1 MNTIA
6 KFDNTVTLADKYVRN
21 DGRVFLSGTQA
32 LVRLPLLQRARDQ
45 SIGLNTA
52 GFISGYRGS
61 PLANYD
67 TALWSAKKQLSA
79 AGIVFQPG
87 LNEELAATAVWGTQQ
102 VTLGAEATVDG
113 VFAIWYGKGP
123 GLDRSMDAVKH
134 ANAAGTA
141 PLGGVLAVVGDDH
154 GAQSSTM
161 LHQSEQLLE
170 AAFIPVLNPAT
181 VEEHI
186 SFGLH
191 GFALSRFAGCWV
203 GLKAT
208 TEVVESS
215 ASIDAAPSA
224 LPVIPLDVQLP
235 PGGLGIRWPDNAANQ
250 ERRMLGERMSA
261 IAAFARANP
270 IDRQEL
276 GDGPARLG
284 IATTGKAYGDVR
296 QALVELGIDDATAR
310 ALGLRL
316 YKFGMSW
323 PIEADGLR
331 HFADGLTEL
340 FVIEE
345 KRAFIEPQILS
356 ALRSMPSAPRVV
368 GKADDSGAALLPSH
382 GELTPAI
389 IAAALLARL
398 RALGAN
404 VDVLAP
410 LDARLAVWRRLA
422 TPVQP
427 VTLARTPFFCS
438 GCPHSSSTKV
448 PEGSRA
454 MAGTGCH
461 SMSMYLP
468 GRNTA
473 FLAQMGGEGV
483 NWIGQAPFTT
493 EKHVFVNLGDGTFS
507 HSGVLAIR
515 AAAAAGVNATYKILF
530 NDAVAM
536 TGGQENDAHFSV
548 PRIAQSVQAE
558 GARRVVVVA
567 EQPGRFN
574 AGDLPAGVDLFARSE
589 LERVQR
595 ELREV
600 PGLTVLIF
608 DQVCA
613 AEKRRRRKRNQ
624 FPAAAKRVFI
634 NEEVCEACGDCS
646 VQSNCISVTPID
658 TALGRKRAI
667 DQSSC
672 NADYSCVKGFCPSFI
687 TVEGAKPR
695 KEKASADHLDAAIA
709 ALALPPLPLLVQP
722 YNILTTGV
730 GGTGV
735 VTVGAILGMAAHL
748 EGKAVTTLD
757 FTGLAQKNGAVA
769 SHIRIASDPR
779 QLGPTRMIEAS
790 ADLVLACDVV
800 VAASAAALS
809 RMGRARTR
817 VVANVHV
824 QPPGAFVLD
833 TSIDLGSG
841 PSLSA
846 IEHATGSTP
855 DTIDATRIAMKVM
868 GDSIYANLFMLGL
881 AWQKG
886 LVPIGLDALVRA
898 VELNGAAVPA
908 NLRAFALGRLAA
920 VDVDAF
926 SFAIVETQATI
937 APALT
942 TDALIA
948 ERRGRLVRYQDNAYA
963 SRYDRLVAIA
973 DAAERQ
979 LGREERQLTVAVA
992 RNYYKLMAYKDEYE
1006 VARLYTDGAFER
1018 KLANTLDGGGRREIH
1033 LSPPLFARR
1042 DPVTGLPR
1050 KYSFGPWMFK
1060 AFGVLARF
1068 KFLRGSG
1075 LDPFGYTAERRR
1087 ERALIEQY
1095 EGDMVAA
1102 LGRLSPANVADV
1114 LALAELPDTIR
1125 GFGHV
1130 KDRHLVIAEQKRT
1143 ALLAALGGVGAK
1155 PSKLTVS
1162 EEVNS

>member
-1 MNTIA
+1 MNAIA
-6 KFDNTVTLADKYVRN
+6 KFDETVTLADKYVRSE
-21 DGRVFLSGTQA
+21 GRVFLSGTQA
-32 LVRLPLLQRARDQ
+32 LVRLPLLQRARDRAR
-45 SIGLNTA
+45 GLNTG

-67 TALWSAKKQLSA
+67 SALWSAKKELGA

-102 VTLGAEATVDG
+102 VALRPEATFDG

-123 GLDRSMDAVKH
+123 GLDRSLDAVKH
-134 ANAAGTA
+134 ANAAGTSA
-141 PLGGVLAVVGDDH
+141 LGGVLAVVGDDH

-170 AAFIPVLNPAT
+170 SAFIPVLNPST

-186 SFGLH
+186 TFGLH
-191 GFALSRFAGCWV
+191 GFELSRFAGCWV

-215 ASIDAAPSA
+215 ASIEAAEPA
-224 LPVIPLDVQLP
+224 LPVIPSDFSLP
-235 PGGLGIRWPDNAANQ
+235 PGGLGIRWPDTAVNQ
-250 ERRMLGERMSA
+250 ERRMLGDRMAA

-270 IDRQEL
+270 LDRQEL
-276 GDGPARLG
+276 GGGPARLG

-296 QALVELGIDDATAR
+296 QALVELGIDDDAAD

-323 PIEADGLR
+323 PIEVHGLR
-331 HFADGLTEL
+331 RFADGLAEV

-356 ALRSMPSAPRVV
+356 ALRNVPSAPRIV
-368 GKADDSGAALLPSH
+368 GKADEAGASLLPSH
-382 GELTPAI
+382 GELTPSLV
-389 IAAALLARL
+389 AAALLARL
-398 RALGAN
+398 RALGAS
-404 VDVLAP
+404 VDGFE
-410 LDARLAVWRRLA
+410 ARLAARRA
-422 TPVQP
+422 VAAPVYP
-427 VTLARTPFFCS
+427 IALARTPFFCS

-468 GRNTA
+468 ERNTA
-473 FLAQMGGEGV
+473 FLTQMGGEGV
-483 NWIGQAPFTT
+483 NWIGQAPFTS
-493 EKHVFVNLGDGTFS
+493 EKHVFVNIGDGTFS

-515 AAAAAGVNATYKILF
+515 AAAAAGVNATYKVLF

-548 PRIAQSVQAE
+548 PRIARSVLAE

-567 EQPGRFN
+567 EQPERFG
-574 AGDLPAGVDLFARSE
+574 AGELPAGVELFERTE

-595 ELREV
+595 ELRDV

-613 AEKRRRRKRNQ
+613 AEKRRRRKRKQ

-634 NEEVCEACGDCS
+634 NEAVCESCGDCS
-646 VQSNCISVTPID
+646 VQSNCISVAPVD

-672 NADYSCVKGFCPSFI
+672 NADYSCTKGFCPSFI
-687 TVEGAKPR
+687 TVEGATPR

-709 ALALPPLPLLVQP
+709 ALSEPQLPVLEQP

-769 SHIRIASDPR
+769 SHIRIARDPR
-779 QLGPTRMIEAS
+779 QLGPTRMTEGS

-800 VAASAAALS
+800 VAASAASLS

-817 VVANVHV
+817 VVANIHV

-833 TSIDLGSG
+833 TGIDLDSG

-846 IEHATGSTP
+846 IGRAVG
-855 DTIDATRIAMKVM
+855 DRIDMIDGTRIAVKVM
-868 GDSIYANLFMLGL
+868 GDSLFSNLFMLGL

-886 LVPIGLDALVRA
+886 LVPVGLAALIRA
-898 VELNGAAVPA
+898 VELNGAAVAA

-920 VDVDAF
+920 VDAHAF
-926 SFAIVETQATI
+926 DFAIGGAA
-937 APALT
+937 APRAPSL
-942 TDALIA
+942 AGGELIA
-948 ERRGRLVRYQDNAYA
+948 ERRRRLVDYQDEAYA
-963 SRYDRLVAIA
+963 MRYDLLVAAA
-973 DAAERQ
+973 DAAQRR
-979 LGREERQLTVAVA
+979 LGRENYDLTSAVA
-992 RNYYKLMAYKDEYE
+992 RNFYKLMAYKDEYE
-1006 VARLYTDGAFER
+1006 VARLYTDGTFER
-1018 KLANTLDGGGRREIH
+1018 NLASALDGGGRREIH

-1050 KYSFGPWMFK
+1050 KYAFGPWMFK
-1060 AFGVLARF
+1060 AFGLLARF
-1068 KFLRGSG
+1068 KFLRGSR
-1075 LDPFGYTAERRR
+1075 LDPFGYTAERRS
-1087 ERALIEQY
+1087 ERGLIGQY
-1095 EGDMVAA
+1095 ERDIVAA
-1102 LGRLSPANVADV
+1102 LGRLSPQNADDV
-1114 LALAELPDTIR
+1114 LALAELPDAIR

-1130 KDRHLVIAEQKRT
+1130 KERHLAAAQQKRMT
-1143 ALLAALGGVGAK
+1143 LLAALDAPVAVTAISRK
-1155 PSKLTVS
+1155 ETA
-1162 EEVNS
+1162 

>member
-1 MNTIA
+1 
-6 KFDNTVTLADKYVRN
+6 
-21 DGRVFLSGTQA
+21 
-32 LVRLPLLQRARDQ
+32 
-45 SIGLNTA
+45 
-52 GFISGYRGS
+52 
-61 PLANYD
+61 
-67 TALWSAKKQLSA
+67 
-79 AGIVFQPG
+79 
-87 LNEELAATAVWGTQQ
+87 
-102 VTLGAEATVDG
+102 
-113 VFAIWYGKGP
+113 
-123 GLDRSMDAVKH
+123 
-134 ANAAGTA
+134 
-141 PLGGVLAVVGDDH
+141 
-154 GAQSSTM
+154 
-161 LHQSEQLLE
+161 
-170 AAFIPVLNPAT
+170 
-181 VEEHI
+181 
-186 SFGLH
+186 
-191 GFALSRFAGCWV
+191 
-203 GLKAT
+203 
-208 TEVVESS
+208 
-215 ASIDAAPSA
+215 
-224 LPVIPLDVQLP
+224 
-235 PGGLGIRWPDNAANQ
+235 
-250 ERRMLGERMSA
+250 MLGERMAA

-284 IATTGKAYGDVR
+284 IATAGKAYGDVR
-296 QALVELGIDDATAR
+296 QALVELGIDDAAAR

-316 YKFGMSW
+316 YKIGMSW
-323 PIEADGLR
+323 PIEVEGLR
-331 HFADGLTEL
+331 RFADGLTEV

-356 ALRSMPSAPRVV
+356 ALRSVPSAPRVV
-368 GKADDSGAALLPSH
+368 GKGDDTGAALLPSH

-389 IAAALLARL
+389 VATAVLARL
-398 RALGAN
+398 RALRAE
-404 VDVLAP
+404 VDAIAP
-410 LDARLAVWRRLA
+410 LHARLEAWRRVA
-422 TPVQP
+422 TPVLP
-427 VTLARTPFFCS
+427 IALARTPFFCS
-438 GCPHSSSTKV
+438 GCPHSSSTKL
-448 PEGSRA
+448 PQGSRA
-454 MAGTGCH
+454 LAGTGCH

-483 NWIGQAPFTT
+483 NWIGQAPFTA
-493 EKHVFVNLGDGTFS
+493 EKHVFINLGDGTFS

-536 TGGQENDAHFSV
+536 TGGQGNDAHFSV
-548 PRIAQSVQAE
+548 PRIAQSVRAE
-558 GARRVVVVA
+558 GAKRVVVVA
-567 EQPGRFN
+567 EQPQRFN
-574 AGDLPAGVDLFARSE
+574 AGDLPEGVELFARSE

-600 PGLTVLIF
+600 AGLTVLIF

-634 NEEVCEACGDCS
+634 NEAVCEACGDCS
-646 VQSNCISVTPID
+646 VQSNCISVTPVE

-672 NADYSCVKGFCPSFI
+672 NADYSCTKGFCPSFI
-687 TVEGAKPR
+687 TVEGATPR
-695 KEKASADHLDAAIA
+695 KEQVSAGKFDAAIS
-709 ALALPPLPLLVQP
+709 ALGLPTLPGLDRP

-769 SHIRIASDPR
+769 SHIRIAADPL

-809 RMGRARTR
+809 RIGRSRTR
-817 VVANVHV
+817 VVANIHV

-833 TSIDLGSG
+833 TSINLGSG
-841 PSLSA
+841 ASLAA
-846 IEHATGSTP
+846 IERAAGAAP
-855 DTIDATRIAMKVM
+855 DTIDATRIAVKVM

-886 LVPIGLDALVRA
+886 LVPIGLEALVRA
-898 VELNGAAVPA
+898 VELNGAAVAA
-908 NLRAFALGRLAA
+908 NLRAFVLGRLAA
-920 VDVDAF
+920 TDARTF
-926 SFAIVETQATI
+926 DFALGETEAEN

-942 TDALIA
+942 PDALIA
-948 ERRGRLVRYQDNAYA
+948 DRRARLVIYQNDAYA
-963 SRYDRLVAIA
+963 TRYDKLVASA

-979 LGREERQLTVAVA
+979 LGRDERPLAAAVA
-992 RNYYKLMAYKDEYE
+992 RNFYKLMAYKDEYE

-1018 KLANTLDGGGRREIH
+1018 QLAAALDGGGRREIH

-1042 DPVTGLPR
+1042 DPVTGMHR
-1050 KYSFGPWMFK
+1050 KYAFGPWMFQV
-1060 AFGVLARF
+1060 FGILARF
-1068 KFLRGSG
+1068 KFVRGRRF
-1075 LDPFGYTAERRR
+1075 DPFGYTAERRR

-1095 EGDMVAA
+1095 EGDMASA
-1102 LGRLSPANVADV
+1102 LARLSLANAAEV

-1130 KDRHLVIAEQKRT
+1130 KDRHLVVAQQKRL
-1143 ALLAALGGVGAK
+1143 ALLAALSGTNPNTSRIA
-1155 PSKLTVS
+1155 LS